1 MRVMSRAMLAFAAL
15 LTVAAGA
22 LAAVEGDVRDGFRRP
37 TVIPFPEGAPYSPQ
51 TAALGKL
58 LFFDPRLSGAQN
70 LSCASCHNP
79 SFGWEV
85 PVPRALG
92 SLAVE
97 LQRHVPTVENLAEAP
112 RLTWDGRQTSIE
124 QQVLSPIVHPDEMNA
139 TMEQVIDRL
148 LRIPKYRKAF
158 RTAFPGEGLVAE
170 NVVAAL
176 ATYVRTL
183 RSGWSP
189 FDDWVAGD
197 EDAISAAAKRGFEFF
212 IGEGGC
218 ATCHAGWAFT
228 DHRFYDIGLATNDP
242 GRAGVDDSEPAG
254 RRAFKTPGLRN
265 IALRAPYMHNGSQSD
280 LVGVLNHYRNG
291 GAPDL
296 GRQVDIAPVRIPL
309 MAEMELIAFL
319 KTLTAYDAHVSQPS
333 LPVK

>member
-1 MRVMSRAMLAFAAL
+1 MRFLKRAMWFLAVLLFAASG
-15 LTVAAGA
+15 TVTAANREA
-22 LAAVEGDVRDGFRRP
+22 RESFRRP
-37 TVIPFPEGAPYSPQ
+37 LSIPFPEDAPYSPQ
-51 TAALGKL
+51 AAALGKL

-97 LQRHVPTVENLAEAP
+97 LERHVPTVENLAEAP
-112 RLTWDGRQTSIE
+112 LLTWDGRLDSIE
-124 QQVLSPIVHPDEMNA
+124 KQVLSPIVHPDEMNA
-139 TMEQVIDRL
+139 EMSQVVNRL

-158 RTAFPGEGLVAE
+158 RTAFPGEGLVAD
-170 NVVAAL
+170 NVVAAI

-197 EDAISAAAKRGFEFF
+197 EDAISAAAKRGFAFF

-218 ATCHAGWAFT
+218 AACHSGWAFT
-228 DHRFYDIGLATNDP
+228 DHGFHDIGLDTNDP
-242 GRAGVDDSEPAG
+242 GRAGVDPSEPVR
-254 RRAFKTPGLRN
+254 RRAFKTAGLRN
-265 IALRAPYMHNGSQSD
+265 IALRAPFMHDGSLAS
-280 LVGVLNHYRNG
+280 LVDVIHHYRAG
-291 GAPDL
+291 GAASLDRAP
-296 GRQVDIAPVRIPL
+296 DIAPVQIPL

-319 KTLTAYDAHVSQPS
+319 RTLTAYDAHVSQPS